1 MKANP
6 ILSFALGMGLAYA
19 IWGMR
24 RRNATAP
31 AAAPAP
37 PQSTAVTQ
45 PATTFN
51 PPAVAPQSVPRATA
65 PASGLTMYQEAL

>member
-31 AAAPAP
+31 AAAP